1 MNVWCSCE
9 VKARMVAA
17 KAPMKNTKA
26 LWLTLATS
34 VLFISANPA
43 EATKVQLETTM
54 GNIVLEL
61 DAKKAPKSVAN
72 FLMYTKSG
80 HYNGTVFHRVI
91 NNFMIQGGGL
101 DAKMNKKPTKKAI
114 TNEADNGLKNVV
126 GSVAM
131 ARTGNPHSATAQFFI
146 NVNNNGF
153 LDHKSKDSRGWGYAV
168 FGKVVKGMDVV
179 NKIKSVKTTRVNGR
193 GDVPV
198 SPITIKK
205 ATIIK

>member
-1 MNVWCSCE
+1 
-9 VKARMVAA
+9 MVAA
-17 KAPMKNTKA
+17 KTPMKNTKA

-43 EATKVQLETTM
+43 QATKVQLETTM

-72 FLMYTKSG
+72 FLQYTKSG

-101 DAKMNKKPTKKAI
+101 DAKMNKEPTKKAI

-179 NKIKSVKTTRVNGR
+179 NKIKAVKTTRVNGR

-198 SPITIKK
+198 NPITIKK
-205 ATIIK
+205 VKILK

>member
-1 MNVWCSCE
+1 
-9 VKARMVAA
+9 MVAA
-17 KAPMKNTKA
+17 KTRMKNTKA

-43 EATKVQLETTM
+43 QATKVQLETTM

-101 DAKMNKKPTKKAI
+101 DAKMNKKPSKAPI

-131 ARTGNPHSATAQFFI
+131 ARTGAPHSATAQFFI
-146 NVNNNGF
+146 NVNNNKF
-153 LDHKSKDSRGWGYAV
+153 LDHKSKDQRGWGYAV

-179 NKIKSVKTTRVNGR
+179 NKIKAVKTTRVNGR

-205 ATIIK
+205 ATILK

>member
-1 MNVWCSCE
+1 
-9 VKARMVAA
+9 MVAA
-17 KAPMKNTKA
+17 KTRMKNTKA

-43 EATKVQLETTM
+43 QATKVQLETTM

-80 HYNGTVFHRVI
+80 HYNGTIFHRVI

-101 DAKMNKKPTKKAI
+101 DAKMNKKPSKAPI

-131 ARTGNPHSATAQFFI
+131 ARTGAPHSATAQFFI
-146 NVNNNGF
+146 NVNNNKF
-153 LDHKSKDSRGWGYAV
+153 LDHKSKDQRGWGYAV

-179 NKIKSVKTTRVNGR
+179 NKIKAVKTTRVNGR

-205 ATIIK
+205 ATILK

>member
-1 MNVWCSCE
+1 MIRSLFT
-9 VKARMVAA
+9 ALILSIGAA
-17 KAPMKNTKA
+17 AFAQDNPVVVMETTKGTIRIELWADKAPI
-26 LWLTLATS
+26 S
-34 VLFISANPA
+34 V
-43 EATKVQLETTM
+43 E
-54 GNIVLEL
+54 
-61 DAKKAPKSVAN
+61 N
-72 FLMYTKSG
+72 FLRYTDNEFYDG
-80 HYNGTVFHRVI
+80 LIFHRVI
-91 NNFMIQGGGL
+91 NGFMIQGGGL

-179 NKIKSVKTTRVNGR
+179 NKIKSVKTSRVNGR